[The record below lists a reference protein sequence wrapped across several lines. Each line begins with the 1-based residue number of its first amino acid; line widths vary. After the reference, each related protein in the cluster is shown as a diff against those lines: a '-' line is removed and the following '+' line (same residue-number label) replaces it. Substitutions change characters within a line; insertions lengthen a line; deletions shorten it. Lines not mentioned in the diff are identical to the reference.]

1 MVVDELTEQSLALLR
16 RDGRASFSDI
26 ARKLGTNRANIAKRL
41 NPLLSSGD
49 IRIVAAVHPRLLGL
63 QVLAHVSIR
72 AEGSTADLSD
82 RICELDTPVFV
93 SEITGQYQLVTEL
106 HTASMGELQAE
117 VRRIRAL
124 AGVIELQVIIYERML
139 QSFFLGEEPQILKLD
154 IDNIDLK
161 LMELLQDDGRLGY
174 AELGEK
180 VGLSIS
186 GCRTRINR
194 LTETGAMRIGLLRER
209 VNATGQLVFGFG
221 FSTVGDPESVIAMVD
236 AQPGTEFMAR
246 TVGRFDFVATIEF
259 SGLHDFNVFTDAV
272 RSLPEVRIL
281 DQWLHAQIRK
291 ERYQHSLHRIR
302 DEDVDSTRV
311 DAVAEERVS
320 G

>member
-1 MVVDELTEQSLALLR
+1 MGIVDELTEQSLALLK

-26 ARKLGTNRANIAKRL
+26 ARQLGTNRTNIAKRL
-41 NPLLSSGD
+41 NPLLNSGD
-49 IRIVAAVHPRLLGL
+49 VRVVAAVHPRLLGL
-63 QVLAHVSIR
+63 HVLAHLSIR
-72 AEGSTADLSD
+72 AEGSTADLTD

-93 SEITGQYQLVTEL
+93 SEIAGHYQLVTEL
-106 HTASMGELQAE
+106 HTASMRELQE
-117 VRRIRAL
+117 EIRKIRAL
-124 AGVIELQVIIYERML
+124 PGVRELQVIIYERML
-139 QSFFLGEEPQILKLD
+139 QSFFLGEEPQIVNLD
-154 IDNIDLK
+154 IDSTDLK

-186 GCRTRINR
+186 GCRTRVNR

-209 VNATGQLVFGFG
+209 ADSTNQLVFGLG
-221 FSTVGDPESVIAMVD
+221 FSTVGDPENVIALIE

-246 TVGRFDFVATIEF
+246 TVGRFDFVATIGF
-259 SGLHDFNVFTDAV
+259 GSLHDFNVFTEAT
-272 RSLPEVRIL
+272 RSLPEVRVL
-281 DQWLHAQIRK
+281 EQWLHARIRK

-302 DEDVDSTRV
+302 DGHVGDS
-311 DAVAEERVS
+311 AVEAS